1 MNLMMPCT
9 QGWPY
14 VLVVATSDIEEG
26 EELQIDYGEQVLC
39 LGHAL
44 FCPGIESCTSRE

>member
-1 MNLMMPCT
+1 MLRI

-39 LGHAL
+39 LGPVL
-44 FCPGIESCTSRE
+44 LLSWTRVLYIWNI